1 MAWPLA
7 LNGLLT
13 QSMMIID
20 TLLVSP
26 LGEVPVAA
34 LGIATTIVAFFLG
47 LQFAIGNGTQLII
60 GRIAGASDQA
70 GLHRELR
77 HGALISMVA
86 ALLFFLTVTVFGGDV
101 VDALVADQQVRVDA
115 KAYLAIARNLF
126 LANAAGQTLTV
137 FLNGQGDTKTTF
149 KIYLLEVPLNIVL
162 SYLLIFGVDQFA
174 FEGLG
179 VAGAATGS
187 LIAVV
192 FRLLMLL
199 QHVGKLPVMR
209 DFRLSG
215 KYPANEVSAHFHE
228 VLPVASNFVV
238 LSVGYTVY
246 QLLFSQLDIYS
257 FVAITLIFPWLR
269 IATQA
274 IVSWAQANSIS
285 ITQAIGRGDHAH
297 LKVIVSSCIRL
308 GMMMALAVSA
318 ALYMLSLLVPSIY
331 TNVESQTLAAMATIM
346 PVYVLLPLVRT
357 HNTIAGNS
365 LRAMGYSVEVLKIHF
380 ICQWIICL
388 PLCSLAVLYFEL
400 SLFWVFAI
408 LPFEEIVKAIPFH
421 AKLTRFVAK
430 EGQS

>member
-60 GRIAGASDQA
+60 GRTAGASDQA
-70 GLHRELR
+70 GLHREFR

-86 ALLFFLTVTVFGGDV
+86 ALLFFLVVAVFGGDV

-115 KAYLAIARNLF
+115 RAYLAIARYLF

-149 KIYLLEVPLNIVL
+149 KVYLLEVPLNIVL

-192 FRLLMLL
+192 FRLVMLL
-199 QHVGKLPVMR
+199 RHVGKLPVMR

-215 KYPANEVSAHFHE
+215 KYPVREVSAHFHE
-228 VLPVASNFVV
+228 VLPVASNFIV

-318 ALYMLSLLVPSIY
+318 ALYVLSLLVPSIY

-365 LRAMGYSVEVLKIHF
+365 LRAMGYSVAVLKIHF
-380 ICQWIICL
+380 VCQWIICL
-388 PLCSLAVLYFEL
+388 PLCALTVLYFEM
-400 SLFWVFAI
+400 SVFWAFAI
-408 LPFEEIVKAIPFH
+408 LPVEEILKALPFRRMLRR
-421 AKLTRFVAK
+421 AIT
-430 EGQS
+430 

>member
-7 LNGLLT
+7 LNGLLM

-26 LGEVPVAA
+26 LGEVPIAA

-86 ALLFFLTVTVFGGDV
+86 ALLFFLVVTVFGGMAIE
-101 VDALVADQQVRVDA
+101 ALVADQQVRSGA
-115 KAYLAIARNLF
+115 KAYLAIAKYLF
-126 LANAAGQTLTV
+126 LVNAAAQTLTV

-149 KIYLLEVPLNIVL
+149 KVYLLEVPLNVLL
-162 SYLLIFGVDQFA
+162 SYLLIFGVDQIA
-174 FEGLG
+174 LEGLG

-187 LIAVV
+187 LIAGV
-192 FRLLMLL
+192 FRLAMLL
-199 QHVGKLPVMR
+199 RHVAKLPVMR
-209 DFRLSG
+209 DFRLRG
-215 KYPANEVSAHFHE
+215 KYRAGEVSAHFQE
-228 VLPVASNFVV
+228 VLPVASNFIV

-269 IATQA
+269 IATQV
-274 IVSWAQANSIS
+274 IVAWAQANSIS
-285 ITQAIGRGDHAH
+285 ITQATGRGDHAH
-297 LKVIVSSCIRL
+297 LQIIVGGCIRL
-308 GMMMALAVSA
+308 GMMMACAVSI
-318 ALYMLSLLVPSIY
+318 ALYVLSLLVPSIY
-331 TNVESQTLAAMATIM
+331 ANVESQTLVAMATIM
-346 PVYVLLPLVRT
+346 PLYVLLPLVRT

-365 LRAMGYSVEVLKIHF
+365 LRAMGYSVAVLKIHF
-380 ICQWIICL
+380 VCQWIICL
-388 PLCSLAVLYFEL
+388 PLCALMVLHFEL

-430 EGQS
+430 